1 MASLPREALQAAA
14 DAHVVI
20 RRMVEA
26 DVPKVAESERL
37 GYAFPWSEGIFR
49 DCIRAGYHCRVIEL
63 DEQFAAYAVL
73 STGAGEAHVLNV
85 CVRPEYRFRGLGRR
99 MMEHLFDVA
108 RACGAHVLFLEV
120 RPSNVTA
127 VRLYESL
134 GLQQVGLRR
143 GYYQAEQG
151 REDAIVMRL
160 SLQAR

>member
-1 MASLPREALQAAA
+1 
-14 DAHVVI
+14 
-20 RRMVEA
+20 
-26 DVPKVAESERL
+26 
-37 GYAFPWSEGIFR
+37 
-49 DCIRAGYHCRVIEL
+49 
-63 DEQFAAYAVL
+63 
-73 STGAGEAHVLNV
+73 
-85 CVRPEYRFRGLGRR
+85 

-108 RACGAHVLFLEV
+108 RACGTDDLFLEV

-143 GYYQAEQG
+143 GYYQAAQG

>member
-1 MASLPREALQAAA
+1 MSSLPQEALRAAA
-14 DAHVVI
+14 DAHLVI
-20 RRMVEA
+20 RRMLES
-26 DVPKVAESERL
+26 DVPKVVESERL

-49 DCIRAGYHCRVIEL
+49 DCIRAGYHCRVMEV
-63 DEQFAAYAVL
+63 DQQFAAYAVL
-73 STGAGEAHVLNV
+73 SAGAGEAHVLNV

-108 RACGAHVLFLEV
+108 RASGADDLFLEV

-160 SLQAR
+160 SLIGR